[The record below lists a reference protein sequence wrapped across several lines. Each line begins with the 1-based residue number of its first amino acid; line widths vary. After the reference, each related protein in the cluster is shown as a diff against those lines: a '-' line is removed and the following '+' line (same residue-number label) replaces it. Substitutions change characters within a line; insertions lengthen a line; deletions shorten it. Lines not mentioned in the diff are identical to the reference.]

1 MLTECNLV
9 GPIWRTLWKFL
20 KKLKIEPLY
29 YAPIPILD
37 IHLGKTKTLIQK
49 DTYTVMFIEA
59 LLTVGKIW
67 KQPKYPS
74 RDDWI
79 NEMYIHMGF
88 PGGLVVNNPPAKVV
102 DANSIP
108 GSGKSPGE
116 G

>member
-1 MLTECNLV
+1 M
-9 GPIWRTLWKFL
+9 RFL
-20 KKLKIEPLY
+20 RKLKMELPYDSAIPLMG
-29 YAPIPILD
+29 IT
-37 IHLGKTKTLIQK
+37 GKDPCTST
-49 DTYTVMFIEA
+49 FIEA
-59 LLTVGKIW
+59 LLTVGKIR

>member
-1 MLTECNLV
+1 MGIT
-9 GPIWRTLWKFL
+9 
-20 KKLKIEPLY
+20 
-29 YAPIPILD
+29 
-37 IHLGKTKTLIQK
+37 GKDPCTSTF
-49 DTYTVMFIEA
+49 TEA
-59 LLTVGKIW
+59 LLTVGKIR

-116 G
+116 GWQSTTVFLPGKSHGQRSLVGYSP